1 MVDFEQ
7 DLMMDE
13 EELLAMGAGSEE
25 DGSETQLVH
34 KPLFGLAAAVKSRIK
49 DTAFAKKAIWNNNY
63 WLRPPYKIEKVC
75 PHIMCAKNWTA
86 DTCGNYFARV
96 KVSSNYGIGIKGD
109 RDQYVEEKYG
119 AFAQGSKKWNQR
131 VVSIEMANS
140 TGAPDWKVS
149 DETLDSCI
157 ELIADI
163 MIRNKMGHA
172 NYTGDLTGNL
182 IEHRMTAS
190 TSCPGPYVHKKMPH
204 IEAEVNMIIDG
215 KIRLHERGYF
225 TKGDY
230 GRSVL
235 ALKKW
240 LKKKGFRSSLLL
252 TRTYGSGMVKA
263 VKAFQ
268 RKYGLTVDG
277 EWGKECQAKYI
288 KLVK

>member
-1 MVDFEQ
+1 MNLKTIEIPPE
-7 DLMMDE
+7 MEDE
-13 EELLAMGAGSEE
+13 LKAMGSEE
-25 DGSETQLVH
+25 DEPQITK
-34 KPLFGLAAAVKSRIK
+34 KPLFGLTTAVKTRVK

-75 PHIMCAKNWTA
+75 PHIMCAVNWTA

-96 KVSSNYGIGIKGD
+96 KVSSNYGVGVKGD
-109 RDQYVEEKYG
+109 RDQYVEEKHG

-140 TGAPDWKVS
+140 TGAPEWKVS
-149 DETLDSCI
+149 DETLDACI

-163 MIRNKMGHA
+163 MIRNKLGHA

-230 GRSVL
+230 GRSVRN
-235 ALKKW
+235 LKKW
-240 LKKKGFRSSLLL
+240 LKKRGFYKGISLN
-252 TRTYGSGMVKA
+252 RTYSTAMVKA
-263 VKAFQ
+263 VKRFQ
-268 RKYGLTVDG
+268 KKYGLVQDG
-277 EWGKECQAKYI
+277 EFGAESMKVLSTLK
-288 KLVK
+288 